1 MQEKEANLWDYLMV
15 LAKWRRMIG
24 LNFIGVC
31 LLVVLISLFLPK
43 WYTATTSILPPQGE
57 GGGLSLPSGLGTLAS
72 LSGGLSLPGA
82 STPSDVFAAILKSR
96 SVAEMVIKK
105 NGLLKVYRTKDL
117 QEAMKTLHSHTDV
130 DVSPEGIIRIKVT
143 EKDPRLAARVANS
156 LVKALDGV
164 NREKSTSRAKSA
176 RIFIEE
182 RLDSTRAEL
191 QRAEERLKRFQE
203 VHKAISLSDQTKA
216 AIEKAADL
224 RAEKALLEIQL
235 GVLRQSMGNNHP
247 QVQRLRTQINEYDKQ
262 LRKMEFG
269 SGEDDFLLPFSQ
281 VPLFALE
288 LARSTRDLKVEEEIF
303 ELLTQQYEQA
313 KIQEKRD
320 TPTVQVLDEAIPP
333 TQKSKPKRTVLVGLA
348 GLLSLFV
355 GIFLAFGLEYMERV
369 RSSEDSQKI
378 SRISSLLRA
387 DYLRLRNL
395 LTRKRKEDR

>member
-1 MQEKEANLWDYLMV
+1 LKEREANLWDYLMV

-24 LNFIGVC
+24 FNFIGVC

-43 WYTATTSILPPQGE
+43 WYTASTSILPPEGE
-57 GGGLSLPSGLGTLAS
+57 SGGLTLPSGLATLAS

-82 STPSDVFAAILKSR
+82 ATPSDVFAAILKSR
-96 SVAEMVIKK
+96 SVAERVIEK

-117 QEAMKTLHSHTDV
+117 QEAMQTLHSHTNI

-143 EKDPRLAARVANS
+143 EKDPKLAARVANS

-191 QRAEERLKRFQE
+191 HRAEERLKEFQE
-203 VHKAISLSDQTKA
+203 KHQAISLSDQTKA

-224 RAEKALLEIQL
+224 RAEKVLLEIQL

-247 QVQRLRTQINEYDKQ
+247 QVQRLRTQIGEYTRQ
-262 LRKMEFG
+262 LRRMEFG
-269 SGEDDFLLPFSQ
+269 GKGEEFTLPFSQ
-281 VPLFALE
+281 VPFLSLE
-288 LARSTRDLKVEEEIF
+288 LARLTRNLKVEEEIF

-333 TQKSKPKRTVLVGLA
+333 TQKSKPKRSVLVGLA

-355 GIFLAFGLEYMERV
+355 GVFLAFGLEYMEKV
-369 RSSEDSQKI
+369 GSSEDSQKI
-378 SRISSLLRA
+378 SRISSLLRE
-387 DYLRLRNL
+387 DYLQLRDK
-395 LTRKRKEDR
+395 LTRRRKED

>member
-1 MQEKEANLWDYLMV
+1 MKEKEVNLWDYLMV

-57 GGGLSLPSGLGTLAS
+57 GGGLSLPSGLATLAS
-72 LSGGLSLPGA
+72 LSGGLSLPGTA
-82 STPSDVFAAILKSR
+82 TPSDVFAAILKSR
-96 SVAEMVIKK
+96 SVAERVIRV
-105 NGLLKVYRTKDL
+105 NGLMKVYKAKDL
-117 QEAMKTLHSHTDV
+117 QEAMRTLHNHSNI
-130 DVSPEGIIRIKVT
+130 DVSPEGIIRIEVT
-143 EKDPRLAARVANS
+143 EKDPSLAARVANT
-156 LVKALDGV
+156 LVEALDGV

-176 RIFIEE
+176 RIFIEK
-182 RLDSTRAEL
+182 RLDSTKAEL
-191 QRAEERLKRFQE
+191 RRAEERLRRFQE

-224 RAEKALLEIQL
+224 RAEKAVLEIKL
-235 GVLRQSMGNNHP
+235 GVLRQSMGGTHP

-269 SGEDDFLLPFSQ
+269 GGEDDFLLPFSQ
-281 VPLFALE
+281 VPSFALE
-288 LARSTRDLKVEEEIF
+288 LARLARDLKVEEEIF
-303 ELLTQQYEQA
+303 EFLTQQYEQA

-333 TQKSKPKRTVLVGLA
+333 TQKSKPRRTVLVGLA

-355 GIFLAFGLEYMERV
+355 GVFLAFGLEYMERV
-369 RSSEDSQKI
+369 SSSEESQKI
-378 SRISSLLRA
+378 SRISSLLRE
-387 DYLRLRNL
+387 DYLRLRDK
-395 LTRKRKEDR
+395 LTRKRKEE

>member
-1 MQEKEANLWDYLMV
+1 MKEKEVNLWDYLMV

-57 GGGLSLPSGLGTLAS
+57 GGGLSLPSGLATLAS
-72 LSGGLSLPGA
+72 LSGGLSLPGTA
-82 STPSDVFAAILKSR
+82 TPSDVFAAILKSR
-96 SVAEMVIKK
+96 SVAERVIRV
-105 NGLLKVYRTKDL
+105 NGLMKVYKAKDL
-117 QEAMKTLHSHTDV
+117 QEAMRTLHSHSNI
-130 DVSPEGIIRIKVT
+130 DVSPEGIIRIEVT
-143 EKDPRLAARVANS
+143 EKDPSLAARVANS
-156 LVKALDGV
+156 LVEALDGV

-176 RIFIEE
+176 RIFIEK
-182 RLDSTRAEL
+182 RLDSTKAEL
-191 QRAEERLKRFQE
+191 KRAEERLRRFQE

-224 RAEKALLEIQL
+224 RAEKAVLEIKL
-235 GVLRQSMGNNHP
+235 GVLRQSMGGTHP

-269 SGEDDFLLPFSQ
+269 GGEDDFLLPFSQ
-281 VPLFALE
+281 VPSFALE
-288 LARSTRDLKVEEEIF
+288 LARLARDLKVEEEIF
-303 ELLTQQYEQA
+303 EFLTQQYEQA

-355 GIFLAFGLEYMERV
+355 GVFLAFGLEYMERV
-369 RSSEDSQKI
+369 SSSEESQKI
-378 SRISSLLRA
+378 SRISSLLRE
-387 DYLRLRNL
+387 DYLRLRNK
-395 LTRKRKEDR
+395 LTRKRKEE

>member
-1 MQEKEANLWDYLMV
+1 MKEKEVNLWDYLMV

-57 GGGLSLPSGLGTLAS
+57 GGGLSLPSGLATLAS
-72 LSGGLSLPGA
+72 LSGGLSLPGTA
-82 STPSDVFAAILKSR
+82 TPSDVFAAILKSR
-96 SVAEMVIKK
+96 SVAERVIRV
-105 NGLLKVYRTKDL
+105 NGLMKVYKAKDL
-117 QEAMKTLHSHTDV
+117 QEAMRTLHSHSNI
-130 DVSPEGIIRIKVT
+130 DVSPEGIIRIEVT
-143 EKDPRLAARVANS
+143 EKDPSLAARVANS
-156 LVKALDGV
+156 LVEALDGV

-176 RIFIEE
+176 RIFIEK
-182 RLDSTRAEL
+182 RLDSTKAEL
-191 QRAEERLKRFQE
+191 KRAEEKLRRFQE
-203 VHKAISLSDQTKA
+203 VHKAISLSDQIKA

-224 RAEKALLEIQL
+224 RAEKAVLEIKL
-235 GVLRQSMGNNHP
+235 GVLRQSMGGIHP

-269 SGEDDFLLPFSQ
+269 GGEDDFLLPFSQ
-281 VPLFALE
+281 VPSFALE
-288 LARSTRDLKVEEEIF
+288 LARLARDLKVEEEIF
-303 ELLTQQYEQA
+303 EFLTQQYEQA

-355 GIFLAFGLEYMERV
+355 GVFLAFGLEYMERV
-369 RSSEDSQKI
+369 SSSEESQKI
-378 SRISSLLRA
+378 SRISSLLRE
-387 DYLRLRNL
+387 DYLRLRDK
-395 LTRKRKEDR
+395 LTRKRKEE

>member
-1 MQEKEANLWDYLMV
+1 LQEKEANLWDYLMV

>member
-1 MQEKEANLWDYLMV
+1 VKEKEVNLWDYLMV

-57 GGGLSLPSGLGTLAS
+57 GGGLSLPSGLATLAS
-72 LSGGLSLPGA
+72 LSGGLSLPGTA
-82 STPSDVFAAILKSR
+82 TPSDVFAAILKSR
-96 SVAEMVIKK
+96 SVVEGVIRV
-105 NGLLKVYRTKDL
+105 NGLMKVYKAKDL
-117 QEAMKTLHSHTDV
+117 QEAMRTLHNHSNV
-130 DVSPEGIIRIKVT
+130 DVSPEGIIRIEVT
-143 EKDPRLAARVANS
+143 EKDPSLAARVANS
-156 LVKALDGV
+156 LVEALDEV

-176 RIFIEE
+176 RIFIEK
-182 RLDSTRAEL
+182 RLDSTKAEL
-191 QRAEERLKRFQE
+191 KRAEERLRRFQE

-224 RAEKALLEIQL
+224 RAEKAVLEIKL
-235 GVLRQSMGNNHP
+235 GVLRQSMDGTHP
-247 QVQRLRTQINEYDKQ
+247 QVQRLRTQIKEYDKQ

-269 SGEDDFLLPFSQ
+269 GGEDDFLLPFSQ
-281 VPLFALE
+281 VPSFALE
-288 LARSTRDLKVEEEIF
+288 LARLARDLKVEEEVF
-303 ELLTQQYEQA
+303 EFLTQQYEQA

-355 GIFLAFGLEYMERV
+355 GVFLAFGLEYMERV
-369 RSSEDSQKI
+369 SSSAESQKI
-378 SRISSLLRA
+378 SRISSLLRE
-387 DYLRLRNL
+387 DYLRLRDK
-395 LTRKRKEDR
+395 LTRKRKEE

>member
-1 MQEKEANLWDYLMV
+1 MKEKEVNLWDYLMV

-57 GGGLSLPSGLGTLAS
+57 GGGLSLPSGLATLAS
-72 LSGGLSLPGA
+72 LSGGLSLPGTA
-82 STPSDVFAAILKSR
+82 TPSDVFAAILKSR
-96 SVAEMVIKK
+96 SVAERVIRV
-105 NGLLKVYRTKDL
+105 NGLMKVYKVKDL
-117 QEAMKTLHSHTDV
+117 QEAMRTLHNHSNI
-130 DVSPEGIIRIKVT
+130 DVSPEGIIRIEVT
-143 EKDPRLAARVANS
+143 EKDPSLAARVANS
-156 LVKALDGV
+156 LVEALDGV

-176 RIFIEE
+176 RIFIEK
-182 RLDSTRAEL
+182 RLDSTKAEL
-191 QRAEERLKRFQE
+191 KRAEERLRRFQE

-224 RAEKALLEIQL
+224 RAEKAVLEIKL
-235 GVLRQSMGNNHP
+235 GVLCQSMGGTHP

-269 SGEDDFLLPFSQ
+269 GGEDDFLLPFSQ
-281 VPLFALE
+281 VPSFALE
-288 LARSTRDLKVEEEIF
+288 LARLARDLKVEEEIF
-303 ELLTQQYEQA
+303 EFLTQQYEQA

-355 GIFLAFGLEYMERV
+355 GVFLAFGLEYMERV
-369 RSSEDSQKI
+369 SSSAESQKI
-378 SRISSLLRA
+378 SRISSLLRE
-387 DYLRLRNL
+387 DYLRLRDK
-395 LTRKRKEDR
+395 LTRKRKEE

>member
-1 MQEKEANLWDYLMV
+1 LQEKEANLWDYLMV
-15 LAKWRRMIG
+15 LARWRRMIG

-82 STPSDVFAAILKSR
+82 TTPSDVFAAILKSR
-96 SVAEMVIKK
+96 SVAERVIRK
-105 NGLLKVYRTKDL
+105 NGLLKIYRTKDL
-117 QEAMKTLHSHTDV
+117 QGAMQTLYSHTNI

-176 RIFIEE
+176 RVFIEG
-182 RLDSTRAEL
+182 RLDSTKAEL
-191 QRAEERLKRFQE
+191 KRAEERLKRFQE

-224 RAEKALLEIQL
+224 RAEKALLEIKL
-235 GVLRQSMGNNHP
+235 GVLRQSMGGTHP
-247 QVQRLRTQINEYDKQ
+247 QIQRLRTQINEYAKQ
-262 LRKMEFG
+262 LRKIEFG
-269 SGEDDFLLPFSQ
+269 DGEDDFLLPFSQ
-281 VPLFALE
+281 VPSFALE
-288 LARSTRDLKVEEEIF
+288 LARSTRDLKVEEGIF

-333 TQKSKPKRTVLVGLA
+333 IRKSKPKRTVLVGLA

-378 SRISSLLRA
+378 SRISSLLRE
-387 DYLRLRNL
+387 DYLRLRNK

>member
-1 MQEKEANLWDYLMV
+1 MKEKEVNLWDYLMV

-57 GGGLSLPSGLGTLAS
+57 GGGLSLPSGLATLAS
-72 LSGGLSLPGA
+72 LSGGLSLPGTA
-82 STPSDVFAAILKSR
+82 TPSDVFAAILKSR
-96 SVAEMVIKK
+96 SVAERVIRV
-105 NGLLKVYRTKDL
+105 NGLMKVYKAKDL
-117 QEAMKTLHSHTDV
+117 QEAMRTLHNHSNI
-130 DVSPEGIIRIKVT
+130 DVSPEGIIRIEVT
-143 EKDPRLAARVANS
+143 EKDPSLAARVANS
-156 LVKALDGV
+156 LVEALDGV

-176 RIFIEE
+176 RIFIEK
-182 RLDSTRAEL
+182 RLDSTKAEL
-191 QRAEERLKRFQE
+191 KRAEEKLRRFQE
-203 VHKAISLSDQTKA
+203 VHKAISLSDQIKA

-224 RAEKALLEIQL
+224 RAEKAVLEIKL
-235 GVLRQSMGNNHP
+235 GVLRQSMGGIHP

-269 SGEDDFLLPFSQ
+269 GGEDDFLLPFSQ
-281 VPLFALE
+281 VPSFALE
-288 LARSTRDLKVEEEIF
+288 LARLARDLKVEEEIF
-303 ELLTQQYEQA
+303 EFLTQQYEQA

-355 GIFLAFGLEYMERV
+355 GVFLAFGLEYMERV
-369 RSSEDSQKI
+369 SSSEESQKI
-378 SRISSLLRA
+378 SRISSLLRE
-387 DYLRLRNL
+387 DYLRLRDK
-395 LTRKRKEDR
+395 LTRKRKEE

>member
-1 MQEKEANLWDYLMV
+1 MKEREANLWDYLMV

-24 LNFIGVC
+24 FNFIGVC

-43 WYTATTSILPPQGE
+43 WYTASTSILPPEGE
-57 GGGLSLPSGLGTLAS
+57 SGGLTLPSGLATLTS

-82 STPSDVFAAILKSR
+82 ATPSDVFAAILKSR
-96 SVAEMVIKK
+96 SVAERVIEK

-117 QEAMKTLHSHTDV
+117 QEAMQTLHSHTNI

-143 EKDPRLAARVANS
+143 EKDPKLAARVANS

-191 QRAEERLKRFQE
+191 HRAEERLKEFQE
-203 VHKAISLSDQTKA
+203 KHQAISLSDQTKA

-224 RAEKALLEIQL
+224 RAEKVLLEIQL

-247 QVQRLRTQINEYDKQ
+247 QVQRLRTQIGEYTRQ
-262 LRKMEFG
+262 LRRMECG
-269 SGEDDFLLPFSQ
+269 GKGEEFTLPFSQ
-281 VPLFALE
+281 VPFLSLE
-288 LARSTRDLKVEEEIF
+288 LARLTRNLKVEEEIF

-333 TQKSKPKRTVLVGLA
+333 TQKSKPKRSVLVGLA

-355 GIFLAFGLEYMERV
+355 GVFLAFGLEYMEKV
-369 RSSEDSQKI
+369 GSSEDSQKI
-378 SRISSLLRA
+378 SRISSLLRE
-387 DYLRLRNL
+387 DYLQLRDK
-395 LTRKRKEDR
+395 LTRRRKED

>member
-1 MQEKEANLWDYLMV
+1 MKEKEVNLWDYLMV

-57 GGGLSLPSGLGTLAS
+57 GGGLSLPSGLATLAS
-72 LSGGLSLPGA
+72 LSGGLSLPGTA
-82 STPSDVFAAILKSR
+82 TPSDVFAAILKSR
-96 SVAEMVIKK
+96 SVAERVIRV
-105 NGLLKVYRTKDL
+105 NGLMKVYKAKDL
-117 QEAMKTLHSHTDV
+117 QEAMRTLHSHSNI
-130 DVSPEGIIRIKVT
+130 DVSPEGIIRIEVT
-143 EKDPRLAARVANS
+143 EKDPSLAARVANS
-156 LVKALDGV
+156 LVEALDGV

-176 RIFIEE
+176 RIFIEK
-182 RLDSTRAEL
+182 RLDSTKAEL
-191 QRAEERLKRFQE
+191 KRAEEKLRRFQE

-224 RAEKALLEIQL
+224 RAEKAVLEIKL
-235 GVLRQSMGNNHP
+235 GVLRQSMGGIHP

-269 SGEDDFLLPFSQ
+269 GGEDDFLLPFSQ
-281 VPLFALE
+281 VPSFALE
-288 LARSTRDLKVEEEIF
+288 LARLARDLKVEEEIF
-303 ELLTQQYEQA
+303 EFLTQQYEQA

-355 GIFLAFGLEYMERV
+355 GVFLAFGLEYMERV
-369 RSSEDSQKI
+369 SSSEESQKI
-378 SRISSLLRA
+378 SRISSLLRE
-387 DYLRLRNL
+387 DYLRLRDK
-395 LTRKRKEDR
+395 LTRKRKEE